1 MQQNPSFSRM
11 FNLITIDKL
20 DDEDIREFFIN
31 NFNKLNVKFEKEQ
44 YLNDM
49 VYYSWGMPLIMQ
61 QIGDSIF
68 WNIDGDCIDENI
80 VYEGFKNAAFNLK
93 NKPLKNTLKKI
104 KNPRLSTL

>member
-1 MQQNPSFSRM
+1 M

-68 WNIDGDCIDENI
+68 WNI
-80 VYEGFKNAAFNLK
+80 
-93 NKPLKNTLKKI
+93 
-104 KNPRLSTL
+104 